1 MEKDKNSHFFK
12 AKTEE
17 EKGVTEEEMVGIPDS
32 RDRSLSKL
40 REREKGREAWSAA
53 VPGATVRG
61 DQATE

>member
-1 MEKDKNSHFFK
+1 
-12 AKTEE
+12 
-17 EKGVTEEEMVGIPDS
+17 MVGIPDS